1 MSGIGLLVLLAL
13 LRNGLYRAISIL
25 GVVVSRF
32 ARTHRWWTSF
42 DLIRLRWEEKGVKK
56 RVHEAP
62 CKEPVLR
69 RRSQLLEQQVRGVH
83 TDFCV
88 TVIQNQRNLDFE
100 ADSEGHFGPSFQSQT
115 PFRGVVFLGRRTS
128 EFDDSYTKKDKS
140 FSKASA
146 KCCDPYNCTLKM
158 GVKLIFGVLDY

>member
-115 PFRGVVFLGRRTS
+115 PFRGVVFWAGGQVNLT
-128 EFDDSYTKKDKS
+128 TVTQKKT
-140 FSKASA
+140 KAS
-146 KCCDPYNCTLKM
+146 
-158 GVKLIFGVLDY
+158 VKLRLNAAIPKTVSKKGGEANLRGT